1 LSGGEAREFKG
12 FNRAR
17 GLALVLPKVD
27 SYGELVNVLPA
38 ALALVLTL
46 ASVPALPETVLYR
59 GVYGEPESLDPH
71 SSRLVSE
78 NTILSDLFEGLTT
91 YDVDGNVGPGV
102 AASWQVSEDGLTW
115 RFRLR
120 PQLAWSDGEP
130 FTAADF
136 VYSFRRAMT
145 PATASPVADRLFVLR
160 NAEAVLRGEVEPSRL
175 GVSAPTPDEV
185 LLELEHPAPQLPTL
199 LANGVGLPLPRHA
212 LDRWGQNWNEAG
224 RMVGNGAYVLAE
236 RRAGAR
242 ISLARNPLFHA
253 AGDTRT
259 DTIIYIPS
267 DNVDT
272 QVNRFRSGEL
282 HINRNPGF
290 PPQRKALL
298 ERELGAAVRVSPYPL
313 SVYLR
318 VNLRRTPLDD
328 LNVRRGL
335 ALAIDRDKIA
345 RLVLKSG
352 EQPAYHLVPA
362 TVSGYEP
369 PASPFAEGTVATRI
383 ETARELL
390 ASAGYST
397 SKPLTL
403 SLRYP
408 TGWAREM
415 CIAIAAM
422 WRDVGVRVS
431 LENSE
436 IKSMVAD
443 VRRGDFDLAYDGA
456 IHDNPWE
463 YLLRVQP
470 GSTYNAGGY
479 QSDAF
484 SRTLAAA
491 KLEPDLE
498 KRREGLR
505 TAEAIALA
513 DVAIIPVIY
522 SVSRSLVAP
531 SVRGWHPNPMD
542 VHLSRYLWVEQ

>member
-1 LSGGEAREFKG
+1 M
-12 FNRAR
+12 
-17 GLALVLPKVD
+17 
-27 SYGELVNVLPA
+27 NVLPA
-38 ALALVLTL
+38 ALALVLIL
-46 ASVPALPETVLYR
+46 ASVPALPESVLYR

-102 AASWQVSEDGLTW
+102 AVSWQVSEDGLSW
-115 RFRLR
+115 RFKLR
-120 PQLAWSDGEP
+120 PKLKWSDGEP

-145 PATASPVADRLFVLR
+145 PPTASAVADRLFVLR
-160 NAEAVLRGEVEPSRL
+160 NAEAVLRGDAEPAEL
-175 GVSAPTPDEV
+175 GVSAPAPDEV

-212 LDRWGQNWNEAG
+212 LKRWGKNWNEPG

-242 ISLARNPLFHA
+242 IRLTRNPLFHA
-253 AGDTRT
+253 ADETRM
-259 DTIIYIPS
+259 DAIVYIPS

-298 ERELGAAVRVSPYPL
+298 ERELGTAVRVSPYPL

-318 VNLRRTPLDD
+318 VNMRRTPLDNV
-328 LNVRRGL
+328 NVRRGL

-352 EQPAYHLVPA
+352 EQPSYHLVPA

-369 PASPFAEGTVATRI
+369 PASPFEEGTVATRI
-383 ETARELL
+383 ETARQLL
-390 ASAGYST
+390 AAAGYGKSN
-397 SKPLTL
+397 PLTL

-491 KLEPDLE
+491 KLEPDLD

-505 TAEAIALA
+505 AAEAIALA

-542 VHLSRYLWVEQ
+542 VHLSRYLWVED